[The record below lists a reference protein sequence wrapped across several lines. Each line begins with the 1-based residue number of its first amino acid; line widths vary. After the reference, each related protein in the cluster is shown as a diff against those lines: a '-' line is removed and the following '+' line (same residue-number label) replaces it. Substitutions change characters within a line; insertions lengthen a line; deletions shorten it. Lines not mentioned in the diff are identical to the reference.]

1 MSDNYEDIINHP
13 HHESR
18 TRKKMSNY
26 DRAAQFAPFAA
37 LNGYEEA
44 IRDQEKFVYD
54 RVILSEDEINDLND
68 SLNYLRKKDRVEI
81 EYYDGY
87 GYTVIEDIFINYDVI
102 KKELKCQKH
111 RIRLYDLKSISI
123 LE

>member
-1 MSDNYEDIINHP
+1 MITLKKEHVEKALDLLDGTLKLSDKEV
-13 HHESR
+13 
-18 TRKKMSNY
+18 
-26 DRAAQFAPFAA
+26 
-37 LNGYEEA
+37 
-44 IRDQEKFVYD
+44 RDFVYD
-54 RVILSEDEINDLND
+54 MRVALLKGSIDGPDFAEDEINDLND